1 VKKSYDRPISISM
14 AVTVIAL
21 SFSLAEPVV
30 AGTDTM
36 ARQIST
42 AKVKRI
48 AKTVV
53 NQEINRRVPGLSVGS
68 AVSAQSANTANTA
81 NTANF
86 ANSAN
91 PVLFARVAANG
102 GVFTANSKGVSSANV
117 ASPLPGVYCFSGLP
131 GIKGG
136 QVTLDIFDT
145 VDDEVGQF
153 GLGDILVCP
162 VEAQFVVVTFSQSG
176 GFLVPTA
183 FFLHLYQ

>member
-1 VKKSYDRPISISM
+1 MKKSYDRPISISM

-48 AKTVV
+48 AKTVA

-131 GIKGG
+131 GI
-136 QVTLDIFDT
+136 
-145 VDDEVGQF
+145 
-153 GLGDILVCP
+153 
-162 VEAQFVVVTFSQSG
+162 
-176 GFLVPTA
+176 
-183 FFLHLYQ
+183 